1 MKGGEIQRSYAWL
14 ESSVLEMKGSR
25 IRDLFEEQLQIY
37 NEEKWELEAEDTIK
51 ALDFWE
57 KYSLKFNEFWDREV
71 MNKIQD
77 HLVVKVRERCSKS
90 SGLTNMSTEYIDE
103 SIVEILDGG
112 KKSVPT
118 LLGSFGTEVE
128 IFKGSILTYLAKYRR
143 MIQRMPKIATTDVK
157 VWLKEALEEYDEHGV
172 EKDTYYY
179 YYQRVKTELG
189 FVLKTIRK
197 RLARADKEQKLTLKS
212 VFVEGVDEV
221 VKSVFSEADKNYG
234 TVLIECKDIAEAEKR
249 VLRELGGHRVD
260 LNVDEALDA
269 IDKKLLE
276 FEVN

>member
-1 MKGGEIQRSYAWL
+1 
-14 ESSVLEMKGSR
+14 
-25 IRDLFEEQLQIY
+25 
-37 NEEKWELEAEDTIK
+37 
-51 ALDFWE
+51 
-57 KYSLKFNEFWDREV
+57 
-71 MNKIQD
+71 
-77 HLVVKVRERCSKS
+77 
-90 SGLTNMSTEYIDE
+90 
-103 SIVEILDGG
+103 
-112 KKSVPT
+112 
-118 LLGSFGTEVE
+118 
-128 IFKGSILTYLAKYRR
+128 
-143 MIQRMPKIATTDVK
+143 MPKIATTDVK

-179 YYQRVKTELG
+179 YNQHVKTELG

-276 FEVN
+276 FEVNLKPEQILALNSIQSERRKPREKVVLPFVRLNCKIHKATKEDLENRNVERLNYRPIQVG

>member
-1 MKGGEIQRSYAWL
+1 
-14 ESSVLEMKGSR
+14 MKGSR

-118 LLGSFGTEVE
+118 LLGSFVTEVE
-128 IFKGSILTYLAKYRR
+128 IFKGSILSYLAKYRR

-179 YYQRVKTELG
+179 YNQHVKTELG

-234 TVLIECKDIAEAEKR
+234 TVLIFSISISSKNKQ
-249 VLRELGGHRVD
+249 
-260 LNVDEALDA
+260 
-269 IDKKLLE
+269 KMT
-276 FEVN
+276 